1 MLLTPHQAKYIA
13 HDLTL
18 QHAGGGLERLTQ
30 ALFNASVDLNPHQ
43 IEAAVF
49 ALRSPLSKGVLLAD
63 EVGLGKTIE
72 AGIVLCQYWAERKR
86 QLLVICPASL
96 RKQWALE
103 LQDKFNLP
111 AVVLDA
117 KTWREAQR
125 QGLSPLRQKAVV
137 IVSYAYATRIKE
149 EVRSM
154 AWDLVVIDEAHK
166 LRNAYRESNKI
177 GQAIRWATGDSRK
190 LLLTATPLQNSI
202 LELYGLSTLID
213 DSIFGDLNAFKSQ
226 FTGAG
231 GDLAGLRQRLD
242 SFCKRTLRKDVTE
255 YIKYTERKAIT
266 QKFRSTDD
274 EHRFYEAVSD
284 YLTRED
290 SYAIPRR
297 QRHLTELVL
306 RKLLASSSLA
316 IAGTLGVMK
325 ERLQKLRDQKIQ
337 NTADWD
343 QNDWIETLVSQ
354 EEMEEDLLDEILNAS
369 DETPETGTTAAPT
382 DPAQLDRQRL
392 NAEIAELDR
401 LHAWAQGIGTD
412 TKTTA
417 LLQALDVG
425 FNALAQMQT
434 GGAAQRKALIFTE
447 SRRTQDYLKR
457 FLEQNGHA
465 GKVVLFS
472 GTNSG
477 PKASSI
483 YERWLTANQGTG
495 RISGSRD
502 IDIRTALIEHFRDE
516 ADILIATEAAAEG
529 VNMQFCSLVI
539 NYDLPWNPQRVEQRI
554 GRCHRYG
561 QKHDVVVINFFNER
575 NHADARVLELLA
587 VKFKLFDGVFGASD
601 EVLGSIESGVD
612 IERRILDIYRTCR
625 TPAQIDAAF
634 AALGQAMKPAID
646 ERMAHTRSQLL
657 EVFDAEVHERLRLQ
671 RQDTLSH
678 LNQFS
683 RRFWDL
689 TRHVLA
695 GQAWFDEEHLSF
707 ELPAPTAAG
716 MAQNTGQGRGEGANI
731 LPGRYHLISREKP
744 SDVNSLAVNDPS
756 LDAHTYRL
764 SHPLGEW
771 VVHAACQASTPMQR
785 LVFDTRQT
793 EARVSVV
800 EALRG
805 QSGVLSLQKLTVDS
819 FEKQEYLLFSAL
831 TDGGQSLDQETCA
844 KLMATPAALQA
855 SGDITQADRLQQEA
869 QRHADATVAHAL
881 ETNNAH
887 FTEARDKL
895 DRWAAD
901 MELAVEQALKNTKDQ
916 IKVAQREARQ
926 ATTLAEQQAAQ
937 ERIAKLER
945 QKTRQRREIYDV
957 EDDIDAKRN
966 QLIDQLTQRMTQK
979 VQTEHLFTLQW
990 TVA

>member
-1 MLLTPHQAKYIA
+1 MNLTPHQAKYIA

-18 QHAGGGLERLTQ
+18 QHSGGGISRLSQ

-49 ALRSPLSKGVLLAD
+49 ALKSPLSKGVMLAD

-103 LQDKFNLP
+103 LEEKFNLP

-125 QGLSPLRQKAVV
+125 QGHSPLRQKAVV

-149 EVRSM
+149 DIRSM
-154 AWDLVVIDEAHK
+154 DWNLVVIDEAHK

-213 DSIFGDLNAFKSQ
+213 DNIFGDLNAFRNQ

-231 GDLAGLRQRLD
+231 SDMDGLRNRLA

-255 YIKYTERKAIT
+255 YISYTQRKPHT
-266 QKFRSTDD
+266 QKFRSTDE
-274 EHRFYEAVSD
+274 EHRLYEAVTD
-284 YLTRED
+284 YLSRDD

-297 QRHLTELVL
+297 QRHLTELIL

-325 ERLQKLRDQKIQ
+325 QRLETLRDEKIQ
-337 NTADWD
+337 AQDDWV
-343 QNDWIETLVSQ
+343 NDSWIDTLVAQ
-354 EEMEEDLLDEILNAS
+354 EEIEEDLLDEILNEGEQEQSEAV
-369 DETPETGTTAAPT
+369 

-392 NAEIAELDR
+392 NAEITELDR
-401 LHAWAQGIGTD
+401 LIVWAQSIGTD

-425 FNALAQMQT
+425 FKAMSDT
-434 GGAAQRKALIFTE
+434 GAKRKALIFTE
-447 SRRTQDYLKR
+447 SRRTQEYLKR
-457 FLEQNGHA
+457 YLEQNGHA

-472 GTNSG
+472 GTNNNPEAG
-477 PKASSI
+477 SI
-483 YERWLTANQGTG
+483 YEHWVAAHQGTG
-495 RISGSRD
+495 RITGSRD

-575 NHADARVLELLA
+575 NHADQRVLELLA
-587 VKFKLFDGVFGASD
+587 DKFSLFNGVFGASD

-612 IERRILDIYRTCR
+612 FERRILDIYRSCR
-625 TPAQIDAAF
+625 TSAAIDAAF
-634 AALGQAMKPAID
+634 QALRAEMDASIQA
-646 ERMAHTRSQLL
+646 RMQDTRQLL
-657 EVFDAEVHERLRLQ
+657 LDNLDAEVHDRLRLQ
-671 RQDTLSH
+671 LQDTRTH
-678 LNQFS
+678 LDRFS
-683 RRFWDL
+683 RRFWQL
-689 TRHVLA
+689 TQHVLQ
-695 GQAWFDEEHLSF
+695 GQVWFDHERLRF
-707 ELPAPTAAG
+707 DLKPPRPAGLPAQVPT
-716 MAQNTGQGRGEGANI
+716 
-731 LPGRYHLISREKP
+731 GRYHLISRHQP
-744 SDVNSLAVNDPS
+744 AAPGQDPNTLAVNDPS
-756 LDAHTYRL
+756 LDGHTYRL

-771 VVHAACQASTPMQR
+771 VVHTAQAANTPVQR
-785 LVFDTRQT
+785 LVFDPQHNQ
-793 EARVSVV
+793 ARISVV
-800 EALRG
+800 DALRG
-805 QSGVLSLQKLTVDS
+805 QSGVLCLQKLTVDS

-831 TDGGQSLDQETCA
+831 TDKGHSLDQETCE
-844 KLMATPAALQA
+844 KLMATAASVQA
-855 SGDITQADRLQQEA
+855 GDADTADVEALPLPEATHTRLQLEA
-869 QRHADATVAHAL
+869 QRHAQATVALAL

-887 FTEARDKL
+887 FIDARDKL
-895 DRWAAD
+895 DRWADD
-901 MELAVEQALKNTKDQ
+901 MELAAEQALKNTKEQ
-916 IKVAQREARQ
+916 IKVAQREARH
-926 ATTLAEQQAAQ
+926 ATTLAEQHAIQ
-937 ERIAKLER
+937 ERITKLER
-945 QKTRQRREIYDV
+945 QQRKQRQEIFQV
-957 EDDIDAKRN
+957 TDDIQDKREK
-966 QLIDQLTQRMTQK
+966 LVELLMQRMAQK
-979 VQTEHLFTLQW
+979 VHTEHLFTLLW
-990 TVA
+990 EVR

>member
-18 QHAGGGLERLTQ
+18 QHAGGGLERLSQ

-103 LQDKFNLP
+103 LEEKFNLP
-111 AVVLDA
+111 AVVLDS

-125 QGLSPLRQKAVV
+125 QGLAPLRQKAVV

-177 GQAIRWATGDSRK
+177 GQTIRWATGDSRK

-226 FTGAG
+226 FTGSG

-274 EHRFYEAVSD
+274 EHRFYEAVSS

-297 QRHLTELVL
+297 QRHLTVLVL

-343 QNDWIETLVSQ
+343 QNDWIEPLVSQ

-369 DETPETGTTAAPT
+369 EEAQETAAPT

-392 NAEIAELDR
+392 NAEIAELER

-417 LLQALDVG
+417 LLQALGVG
-425 FNALAQMQT
+425 FNELAQMQT
-434 GGAAQRKALIFTE
+434 GGTAQRKALIFTE

-465 GKVVLFS
+465 GKVVLLS

-477 PKASSI
+477 PEASNI

-625 TPAQIDAAF
+625 TPAQIDEAF

-707 ELPAPTAAG
+707 DLPAPAAASMDAG
-716 MAQNTGQGRGEGANI
+716 ISA
-731 LPGRYHLISREKP
+731 GRYHLISREKP
-744 SDVNSLAVNDPS
+744 SDVNSLAVNDPN

-771 VVHAACQASTPMQR
+771 VVHAACQANTPLQR
-785 LVFDTRQT
+785 LVFDPAQN

-800 EALRG
+800 KALRG

-831 TDGGQSLDQETCA
+831 TNAGQSLDQETCE
-844 KLMATPAALQA
+844 KLMATPATLQN
-855 SGDITQADRLQQEA
+855 SGEVSPAESATTTRLQQEA
-869 QRHADATVAHAL
+869 TRHADATVAHAL

-887 FTEARDKL
+887 FNEGRDKL
-895 DRWAAD
+895 DRWAED
-901 MELAVEQALKNTKDQ
+901 MVKAAEQALKNTKDQ

-966 QLIDQLTQRMTQK
+966 QLIDQLTQRMAQQ

-990 TVA
+990 TVT

>member
-1 MLLTPHQAKYIA
+1 MQLTPHQAKYIA

-18 QHAGGGLERLTQ
+18 QHSGGGIDRLGQ

-103 LQDKFNLP
+103 LEEKFNLP
-111 AVVLDA
+111 AVVLDS

-125 QGLSPLRQKAVV
+125 QGLAPLRQKAVV
-137 IVSYAYATRIKE
+137 ILSYAYATRIKE

-213 DSIFGDLNAFKSQ
+213 ENIFGDVNAFRSQ
-226 FTGAG
+226 FTGTG
-231 GDLAGLRQRLD
+231 GDLQGLRNRLA

-255 YIKYTERKAIT
+255 YINYTERKPHT

-274 EHRFYEAVSD
+274 EHKLYEAVTA
-284 YLTRED
+284 YLLRDD

-297 QRHLTELVL
+297 QRHLTELIL

-316 IAGTLGVMK
+316 IAGTLSVMK
-325 ERLQKLRDQKIQ
+325 LRLEALREEKIQ
-337 NTADWD
+337 AQDDWVELL
-343 QNDWIETLVSQ
+343 IED
-354 EEMEEDLLDEILNAS
+354 EEIEEDLLDEILNEGEEEQA
-369 DETPETGTTAAPT
+369 EPT
-382 DPAQLDRQRL
+382 DPAKLDRKRL
-392 NAEIAELDR
+392 NEEIGELDR
-401 LHAWAQGIGTD
+401 LVAWAEGIGTD
-412 TKTTA
+412 TKTKA
-417 LLQALDVG
+417 LIQALDVG
-425 FNALAQMQT
+425 FNAMAST
-434 GGAAQRKALIFTE
+434 GAQRKALIFTE
-447 SRRTQDYLKR
+447 SKRTQEYLKR

-472 GTNSG
+472 GTNNSQE
-477 PKASSI
+477 ATSI
-483 YERWLTANQGTG
+483 YERWVSANQGSG
-495 RISGSRD
+495 RITGSRD

-575 NHADARVLELLA
+575 NHADQRVLELLA
-587 VKFKLFDGVFGASD
+587 DKFNLFNGVFGASD
-601 EVLGSIESGVD
+601 EVLGTIESGVD
-612 IERRILDIYRTCR
+612 FERRILEIYQTCR
-625 TPAQIDAAF
+625 TPEQIDTAF
-634 AALGQAMKPAID
+634 NALRAEMDASIQA
-646 ERMAHTRSQLL
+646 RMQDTRRQLM
-657 EVFDAEVHERLRLQ
+657 ENFDADVHDRLRIQLQ
-671 RQDTLSH
+671 DARTH
-678 LNQFS
+678 LDRFS

-689 TRHVLA
+689 SQHVLK
-695 GQAWFDEEHLSF
+695 GKVWFDNERLHF
-707 ELPAPTAAG
+707 DIKQPRPADLPADVPT
-716 MAQNTGQGRGEGANI
+716 
-731 LPGRYHLISREKP
+731 GRYHLISRNQP
-744 SDVNSLAVNDPS
+744 SDPNSLAVNDPS
-756 LDAHTYRL
+756 LDGHTYRL

-771 VVHAACQASTPMQR
+771 VVQTAKLTETPVQR
-785 LVFDTRQT
+785 LVFDTQKN
-793 EARVSVV
+793 EARITVV
-800 EALRG
+800 DQLRG
-805 QSGVLSLQKLTVDS
+805 QSGVLTLQKLTVNS
-819 FEKQEYLLFSAL
+819 FEKQEYLLFSAM
-831 TDGGQSLDQETCA
+831 TDQGKSLDQETCE
-844 KLMATPAALQA
+844 KLMDASASADSNLEQLTDVIEHRLQA
-855 SGDITQADRLQQEA
+855 EA
-869 QRHADATVAHAL
+869 KRHADATMAYAL
-881 ETNNAH
+881 ESNNKH
-887 FTEARDKL
+887 FAEARDKL
-895 DRWAAD
+895 DRWAED
-901 MELAVEQALKNTKDQ
+901 MVQGAEQALKNTKEQ

-926 ATTLAEQQAAQ
+926 APTLDEQQVIQ

-945 QKTRQRREIYDV
+945 QQRKQRQEIFQV
-957 EDDIDAKRN
+957 EDEIHDKRD
-966 QLIDQLTQRMTQK
+966 QLIEELTRRMAHSTSSE
-979 VQTEHLFTLQW
+979 TLFTIAWQ
-990 TVA
+990 VI

>member
-1 MLLTPHQAKYIA
+1 
-13 HDLTL
+13 
-18 QHAGGGLERLTQ
+18 
-30 ALFNASVDLNPHQ
+30 
-43 IEAAVF
+43 
-49 ALRSPLSKGVLLAD
+49 
-63 EVGLGKTIE
+63 
-72 AGIVLCQYWAERKR
+72 
-86 QLLVICPASL
+86 
-96 RKQWALE
+96 
-103 LQDKFNLP
+103 
-111 AVVLDA
+111 
-117 KTWREAQR
+117 
-125 QGLSPLRQKAVV
+125 
-137 IVSYAYATRIKE
+137 
-149 EVRSM
+149 
-154 AWDLVVIDEAHK
+154 
-166 LRNAYRESNKI
+166 
-177 GQAIRWATGDSRK
+177 
-190 LLLTATPLQNSI
+190 
-202 LELYGLSTLID
+202 
-213 DSIFGDLNAFKSQ
+213 
-226 FTGAG
+226 
-231 GDLAGLRQRLD
+231 
-242 SFCKRTLRKDVTE
+242 
-255 YIKYTERKAIT
+255 
-266 QKFRSTDD
+266 
-274 EHRFYEAVSD
+274 
-284 YLTRED
+284 
-290 SYAIPRR
+290 
-297 QRHLTELVL
+297 
-306 RKLLASSSLA
+306 
-316 IAGTLGVMK
+316 
-325 ERLQKLRDQKIQ
+325 
-337 NTADWD
+337 
-343 QNDWIETLVSQ
+343 
-354 EEMEEDLLDEILNAS
+354 
-369 DETPETGTTAAPT
+369 
-382 DPAQLDRQRL
+382 L
-392 NAEIAELDR
+392 NAEIAELEH
-401 LHAWAQGIGTD
+401 LHAWAQGIGID

-434 GGAAQRKALIFTE
+434 GGVAQRKALIFTE
-447 SRRTQDYLKR
+447 SRRTQEYLKR

-472 GTNSG
+472 GTNAG
-477 PKASSI
+477 PEASNI

-634 AALGQAMKPAID
+634 AALGEAMKPAID

-683 RRFWDL
+683 CRFWDL

-695 GQAWFDEEHLSF
+695 GQAWFDEAQLSF
-707 ELPAPTAAG
+707 DLPAPTAAG
-716 MAQNTGQGRGEGANI
+716 MDAGISA
-731 LPGRYHLISREKP
+731 GRYHLISREKP

-756 LDAHTYRL
+756 LDQLTYRL

-771 VVHAACQASTPMQR
+771 VVHAACQASTPVQR
-785 LVFDTRQT
+785 LVFDPAQNP
-793 EARVSVV
+793 ARVSVV

-805 QSGVLSLQKLTVDS
+805 KSGVLSLQKLTVDS

-831 TDGGQSLDQETCA
+831 TDSGQSLDQETCE
-844 KLMATPAALQA
+844 KLMATPATLQN
-855 SGDITQADRLQQEA
+855 SGEVSPAESATVTRLQEEA
-869 QRHADATVAHAL
+869 TRHADATVAYAL
-881 ETNNAH
+881 ETNDAH
-887 FTEARDKL
+887 FNEGRDKL
-895 DRWAAD
+895 DRWAED
-901 MELAVEQALKNTKDQ
+901 MVKAAEQALKNTKDQ

-966 QLIDQLTQRMTQK
+966 QLIDQLTQRMTQQ

>member
-18 QHAGGGLERLTQ
+18 QHAGGGLDRLSQ

-125 QGLSPLRQKAVV
+125 HGLAPLRQKAVV
-137 IVSYAYATRIKE
+137 VMSYAYATRIKE

-226 FTGAG
+226 FTGSG

-306 RKLLASSSLA
+306 RKLLASSSSA

-325 ERLQKLRDQKIQ
+325 ERLQKLRDEKIQ
-337 NTADWD
+337 NTADWG

-354 EEMEEDLLDEILNAS
+354 EEMEEDLLDEILNAGEEGEENPS
-369 DETPETGTTAAPT
+369 PT

-434 GGAAQRKALIFTE
+434 GGTAQRKALIFTE
-447 SRRTQDYLKR
+447 SRRTQEYLKR

-477 PKASSI
+477 PEASSI

-502 IDIRTALIEHFRDE
+502 IDIRTALIEHFRDD

-646 ERMAHTRSQLL
+646 ERMAHTRTQLL

-683 RRFWDL
+683 RRFWEL

-695 GQAWFDEEHLSF
+695 GQVWFDEEHLSF
-707 ELPAPTAAG
+707 DLPAPTAAA
-716 MAQNTGQGRGEGANI
+716 MAQSTGEGRGEGANI
-731 LPGRYHLISREKP
+731 PPGRYHLISREKP
-744 SDVNSLAVNDPS
+744 SDANSLAVNQPS
-756 LDAHTYRL
+756 MDAHTYRL

-771 VVHAACQASTPMQR
+771 VVHAACQASTPVQR
-785 LVFDTRQT
+785 LVFDPAQNP
-793 EARVSVV
+793 ARVSVV

-831 TDGGQSLDQETCA
+831 TEGGQSLDQETCE
-844 KLMATPAALQA
+844 KLMATPATLQG
-855 SGDITQADRLQQEA
+855 SGDLTQATRLQQEA

-901 MELAVEQALKNTKDQ
+901 MELAVEQALKNTKEQ

-926 ATTLAEQQAAQ
+926 APTLAEQQSLQ

-945 QKTRQRREIYDV
+945 LQRKQRQEIFDV
-957 EDDIDAKRN
+957 TDDIQAKRE
-966 QLIDQLTQRMTQK
+966 QLIDQLTQRMTQQ

>member
-1 MLLTPHQAKYIA
+1 MQLTPHQAKYIA

-18 QHAGGGLERLTQ
+18 QHAGGGLDRLSQ

-43 IEAAVF
+43 IDAAVF

-103 LQDKFNLP
+103 LEEKFNLP

-125 QGLSPLRQKAVV
+125 QGVAPLRQKAVV

-149 EVRSM
+149 DMRAL

-177 GQAIRWATGDSRK
+177 GQAIRWATADSRK

-231 GDLAGLRQRLD
+231 SDLAGLRQRLG

-255 YIKYTERKAIT
+255 YISYTERKAIT

-325 ERLQKLRDQKIQ
+325 ERLEALRDEKIQ
-337 NTADWD
+337 SQD
-343 QNDWIETLVSQ
+343 DWIETLVSQ
-354 EEMEEDLLDEILNAS
+354 EEMEEDLLDEILNANQEAQEA
-369 DETPETGTTAAPT
+369 ETPT

-401 LHAWAQGIGTD
+401 LHNWAQNMGTD

-425 FNALAQMQT
+425 FNALAHMQT
-434 GGAAQRKALIFTE
+434 GGTAQRKALIFTE

-457 FLEQNGHA
+457 YLEQHGHA

-477 PKASSI
+477 PEATAI
-483 YERWLTANQGTG
+483 YERWLAAHQCTG

-502 IDIRTALIEHFRDE
+502 IDIRTALIEHFRDD

-575 NHADARVLELLA
+575 NRADERVLELLT

-601 EVLGSIESGVD
+601 EVLGSIETGVD

-646 ERMAHTRSQLL
+646 ERMAQARHQLL
-657 EVFDAEVHERLRLQ
+657 DVFDAEVHQRLRLQ
-671 RQDTLSH
+671 AQNTLTH

-683 RRFWDL
+683 RRFWNL

-695 GQAWFDEEHLSF
+695 DQVWFDDKQLRF
-707 ELPAPTAAG
+707 DLPAPTAADITK
-716 MAQNTGQGRGEGANI
+716 NTGAHI
-731 LPGRYHLISREKP
+731 PPGRYHLISREKP
-744 SDVNSLAVNDPS
+744 SDPNSLAMNEPG
-756 LDAHTYRL
+756 LQTHTYRL

-771 VVHAACQASTPMQR
+771 VVHTACQADTPMQR
-785 LVFDTRQT
+785 LIFDPLQN

-800 EALRG
+800 QALRG
-805 QSGVLSLQKLTVDS
+805 QSGVLTLQKLTVDS

-831 TDGGQSLDQETCA
+831 TDQGPSLDQETCE
-844 KLMATPAALQA
+844 KLMATPAKLQA
-855 SGDITQADRLQQEA
+855 SGEHTPSLRLQQEA
-869 QRHADATVAHAL
+869 QRHAAATVAHAL

-895 DRWAAD
+895 DRWADD
-901 MELAVEQALKNTKDQ
+901 MVKAAEHALKTTKDQ
-916 IKVAQREARQ
+916 IKGAQREARQ
-926 ATTLAEQQAAQ
+926 APTLAEQQTLQ

-945 QKTRQRREIYDV
+945 LQRKQRQEIFDV
-957 EDDIDAKRN
+957 EDNIHHQRD
-966 QLIDQLTQRMTQK
+966 QLIAQLTQRMTQK
-979 VQTEHLFTLQW
+979 THTETLFTVQW
-990 TVA
+990 QVL

>member
-831 TDGGQSLDQETCA
+831 TDAGQSLDQETCA
-844 KLMATPAALQA
+844 KLMATPATLQA
-855 SGDITQADRLQQEA
+855 SGDVIHGTLLQQEA
-869 QRHADATVAHAL
+869 QRHADATVALAL

-887 FTEARDKL
+887 FNEGRDKL

>member
-1 MLLTPHQAKYIA
+1 MLLSNHQAKYIA

-18 QHAGGGLERLTQ
+18 QHSGGGIDRLGQ

-103 LQDKFNLP
+103 LEEKFNLP
-111 AVVLDA
+111 AVVLDS

-125 QGLSPLRQKAVV
+125 QGLAPLRQKAVV

-213 DSIFGDLNAFKSQ
+213 ENIFGDVNAFRSQ

-231 GDLAGLRQRLD
+231 GDLQGLRNRLA

-255 YIKYTERKAIT
+255 YINYTERKPHT

-274 EHRFYEAVSD
+274 EHKLYEAVTA
-284 YLTRED
+284 YLLRDD

-297 QRHLTELVL
+297 QRHLTELIL

-316 IAGTLGVMK
+316 IAGTLSVMK
-325 ERLQKLRDQKIQ
+325 LRLEALREEKIQ
-337 NTADWD
+337 AQDDWVELL
-343 QNDWIETLVSQ
+343 IED
-354 EEMEEDLLDEILNAS
+354 EEIEEDLLDEILNEGEEEQAQ
-369 DETPETGTTAAPT
+369 PT
-382 DPAQLDRQRL
+382 DPAKIDRKRL
-392 NAEIAELDR
+392 NEEILELDR
-401 LHAWAQGIGTD
+401 LIAWAQGIGTD
-412 TKTTA
+412 TKTKA

-425 FNALAQMQT
+425 FSAMAST
-434 GGAAQRKALIFTE
+434 GAQRKALIFTE
-447 SRRTQDYLKR
+447 SKRTQEYLKR

-472 GTNSG
+472 GTNNS
-477 PKASSI
+477 PEASSV
-483 YERWLTANQGTG
+483 YERWVSANQGSG
-495 RISGSRD
+495 RITGSRD

-575 NHADARVLELLA
+575 NHADQRVLELLA
-587 VKFKLFDGVFGASD
+587 DKFNLFNGVFGASD
-601 EVLGSIESGVD
+601 EVLGTIESGVD
-612 IERRILDIYRTCR
+612 FERRILEIYQTCR
-625 TPAQIDAAF
+625 TPEQIDTAF
-634 AALGQAMKPAID
+634 NALRAEMDASIQA
-646 ERMAHTRSQLL
+646 RMQDTRRQLM
-657 EVFDAEVHERLRLQ
+657 ENFDADVHDRLRIQL
-671 RQDTLSH
+671 QDTRTH
-678 LNQFS
+678 LDRFS
-683 RRFWDL
+683 RRFWNL
-689 TRHVLA
+689 SRHILRDQV
-695 GQAWFDEEHLSF
+695 WFDNERLHF
-707 ELPAPTAAG
+707 DIKPPRPADLPSDVPT
-716 MAQNTGQGRGEGANI
+716 
-731 LPGRYHLISREKP
+731 GRYHLISRNQP
-744 SDVNSLAVNDPS
+744 SDPNSLAVNDPS
-756 LDAHTYRL
+756 LDGHTYRL

-771 VVHAACQASTPMQR
+771 VVHTAKQAETPVQR
-785 LVFDTRQT
+785 LVFDTQKN
-793 EARVSVV
+793 EARITVV
-800 EALRG
+800 DQLRG
-805 QSGVLSLQKLTVDS
+805 QSGVLTLQKLTVDS
-819 FEKQEYLLFSAL
+819 FEKQEYLLFSAMN
-831 TDGGQSLDQETCA
+831 DQGKSLDQETCE
-844 KLMATPAALQA
+844 KLMDTVAATVPDAVQIPPAMVQRLQA
-855 SGDITQADRLQQEA
+855 EA
-869 QRHADATVAHAL
+869 KRHADATIAHAL
-881 ETNNAH
+881 ETNNQH
-887 FTEARDKL
+887 FTEHRDKL
-895 DRWAAD
+895 DRWAED
-901 MELAVEQALKNTKDQ
+901 MELAAEQALKNTKEQ

-926 ATTLAEQQAAQ
+926 ATTLTEQQTLQ

-945 QKTRQRREIYDV
+945 QKRRQQQEIFDVSDEIQDKRE
-957 EDDIDAKRN
+957 A
-966 QLIDQLTQRMTQK
+966 LIDELTRRMTQK
-979 VQTEHLFTLQW
+979 VNSENLFTIAW
-990 TVA
+990 SVN

>member
-1 MLLTPHQAKYIA
+1 MQLTPHQAKYIA

-18 QHAGGGLERLTQ
+18 QHAGGGLDRLSQ

-125 QGLSPLRQKAVV
+125 QGLAPLRQKAVV
-137 IVSYAYATRIKE
+137 VMSYAYATRIKE

-213 DSIFGDLNAFKSQ
+213 DSIFGDINAFKSQ
-226 FTGAG
+226 FTGSG

-325 ERLQKLRDQKIQ
+325 ERLQKLRDEKIQ
-337 NTADWD
+337 GQTDWD

-354 EEMEEDLLDEILNAS
+354 EEMEEDLLDDILNAS
-369 DETPETGTTAAPT
+369 DEAPETGTAAAPT

-457 FLEQNGHA
+457 FLEHNGHA

-472 GTNSG
+472 GTNAG
-477 PKASSI
+477 PEASNI

-625 TPAQIDAAF
+625 TPEQIDAAF

-646 ERMAHTRSQLL
+646 ERMAQTRSQLL

-707 ELPAPTAAG
+707 DLPAPTAAG
-716 MAQNTGQGRGEGANI
+716 MDAGISA
-731 LPGRYHLISREKP
+731 GRYHLISREKP

-771 VVHAACQASTPMQR
+771 VVHAACQASTPVQR

-793 EARVSVV
+793 EARISVV
-800 EALRG
+800 DALRG

-831 TDGGQSLDQETCA
+831 TDSGQSLDPETCE
-844 KLMATPAALQA
+844 KLMATPATLQA
-855 SGDITQADRLQQEA
+855 SDEADPIEPATATRLQQEA

-887 FTEARDKL
+887 FNEGRDKL
-895 DRWAAD
+895 DRWAED
-901 MELAVEQALKNTKDQ
+901 MVKAAEQALKNTKDQ

-966 QLIDQLTQRMTQK
+966 QLIDQLTQRMTQQVSK
-979 VQTEHLFTLQW
+979 QNLFTINW
-990 TVA
+990 TVC

>member
-1 MLLTPHQAKYIA
+1 MRLTPHQAKYIA

-18 QHAGGGLERLTQ
+18 QHAGGGLDRLSQ

-117 KTWREAQR
+117 KTWREAVR
-125 QGLSPLRQKAVV
+125 QGLAPLRQKAVV
-137 IVSYAYATRIKE
+137 IVSYAYATRIKDDI
-149 EVRSM
+149 RSM
-154 AWDLVVIDEAHK
+154 DWNLVVIDEAHK

-213 DSIFGDLNAFKSQ
+213 DNIFGDLNAFKSQ
-226 FTGAG
+226 FTGSG
-231 GDLAGLRQRLD
+231 GDMAGLRQRLD

-266 QKFRSTDD
+266 QTFRSTDD

-325 ERLQKLRDQKIQ
+325 ERLEALRDQKIQ
-337 NTADWD
+337 SQDDWV
-343 QNDWIETLVSQ
+343 ETLVSQ
-354 EEMEEDLLDEILNAS
+354 EEMEEDLLDEILNAGEEGEE
-369 DETPETGTTAAPT
+369 DPGPT
-382 DPAQLDRQRL
+382 DPALLDRQRL
-392 NAEIAELDR
+392 NVEIAELDR
-401 LHAWAQGIGTD
+401 LQAWAQGIGTD

-425 FNALAQMQT
+425 FTALAQMQT
-434 GGAAQRKALIFTE
+434 GGTAQRKALIFTE
-447 SRRTQDYLKR
+447 SRRTQEYLKR

-477 PKASSI
+477 PEASNI

-502 IDIRTALIEHFRDE
+502 IDIRTALIEHFRNE

-561 QKHDVVVINFFNER
+561 QKHDVVVVNFFNER
-575 NHADARVLELLA
+575 NHADKRVLELLE

-625 TPAQIDAAF
+625 TPEQIDTAF
-634 AALGQAMKPAID
+634 AALGQAMKPVID
-646 ERMAHTRSQLL
+646 ERMEQTRSQLL
-657 EVFDAEVHERLRLQ
+657 EVFDAEVHERLRVQ
-671 RQDTLSH
+671 RQDTLTH

-683 RRFWDL
+683 RRFWSL
-689 TRHVLA
+689 TQHVLA
-695 GQAWFDEEHLSF
+695 EQVWFDEAQLSF
-707 ELPAPTAAG
+707 ELKAGIAA
-716 MAQNTGQGRGEGANI
+716 RLGADI
-731 LPGRYHLISREKP
+731 LAGRYHLISREKP
-744 SDVNSLAVNDPS
+744 GDADSLAVNE
-756 LDAHTYRL
+756 LGVEAHTYRL

-771 VVHAACQASTPMQR
+771 VVGQACQADTPVQR
-785 LVFDTRQT
+785 LVFDTAQS

-800 EALRG
+800 DALRG
-805 QSGVLSLQKLTVDS
+805 QSGVLALQKLTVDS

-831 TDGGQSLDQETCA
+831 TDSGQSLDQEACE

-855 SGDITQADRLQQEA
+855 SDDITHATRLQQEA
-869 QRHADATVAHAL
+869 QRHADATVALAL
-881 ETNNAH
+881 ETNSAH
-887 FTEARDKL
+887 FNEGRDRL
-895 DRWAAD
+895 DRWAED
-901 MELAVEQALKNTKDQ
+901 MVKAAEQALKNTKDQ

-957 EDDIDAKRN
+957 EDEIDAKRN
-966 QLIDQLTQRMTQK
+966 QLIDQLTQRMTQH
-979 VQTEHLFTLQW
+979 VSTQTLFTIAW
-990 TVA
+990 SVR

>member
-1 MLLTPHQAKYIA
+1 
-13 HDLTL
+13 
-18 QHAGGGLERLTQ
+18 
-30 ALFNASVDLNPHQ
+30 
-43 IEAAVF
+43 
-49 ALRSPLSKGVLLAD
+49 
-63 EVGLGKTIE
+63 
-72 AGIVLCQYWAERKR
+72 
-86 QLLVICPASL
+86 
-96 RKQWALE
+96 
-103 LQDKFNLP
+103 
-111 AVVLDA
+111 
-117 KTWREAQR
+117 
-125 QGLSPLRQKAVV
+125 
-137 IVSYAYATRIKE
+137 
-149 EVRSM
+149 
-154 AWDLVVIDEAHK
+154 
-166 LRNAYRESNKI
+166 
-177 GQAIRWATGDSRK
+177 
-190 LLLTATPLQNSI
+190 
-202 LELYGLSTLID
+202 
-213 DSIFGDLNAFKSQ
+213 
-226 FTGAG
+226 
-231 GDLAGLRQRLD
+231 
-242 SFCKRTLRKDVTE
+242 
-255 YIKYTERKAIT
+255 
-266 QKFRSTDD
+266 
-274 EHRFYEAVSD
+274 
-284 YLTRED
+284 
-290 SYAIPRR
+290 
-297 QRHLTELVL
+297 
-306 RKLLASSSLA
+306 
-316 IAGTLGVMK
+316 
-325 ERLQKLRDQKIQ
+325 
-337 NTADWD
+337 
-343 QNDWIETLVSQ
+343 
-354 EEMEEDLLDEILNAS
+354 
-369 DETPETGTTAAPT
+369 
-382 DPAQLDRQRL
+382 
-392 NAEIAELDR
+392 
-401 LHAWAQGIGTD
+401 
-412 TKTTA
+412 
-417 LLQALDVG
+417 
-425 FNALAQMQT
+425 
-434 GGAAQRKALIFTE
+434 
-447 SRRTQDYLKR
+447 
-457 FLEQNGHA
+457 
-465 GKVVLFS
+465 VVLFS

-477 PKASSI
+477 PEASNI

-646 ERMAHTRSQLL
+646 ERMAQTRSQLL

-671 RQDTLSH
+671 RLGTLSH

-707 ELPAPTAAG
+707 DLPGPTAAG
-716 MAQNTGQGRGEGANI
+716 MDAGISA
-731 LPGRYHLISREKP
+731 GRYHLISREKP
-744 SDVNSLAVNDPS
+744 SDANSLAVNEPS

-771 VVHAACQASTPMQR
+771 VVHAACQASIPVQR
-785 LVFDTRQT
+785 LVFDPT
-793 EARVSVV
+793 ENPARVSVV

-805 QSGVLSLQKLTVDS
+805 QSGVLSLQKLTVES
-819 FEKQEYLLFSAL
+819 FEKQEYLLFTAL
-831 TDGGQSLDQETCA
+831 TDAGQSLDQETCE
-844 KLMATPAALQA
+844 KLMATPATLQG
-855 SGDITQADRLQQEA
+855 SGDLTQTTRLQQEA
-869 QRHADATVAHAL
+869 LRHADATVAHAL

-926 ATTLAEQQAAQ
+926 APTLAEQQSLQ

-945 QKTRQRREIYDV
+945 LQRKQRQEIFDV
-957 EDDIDAKRN
+957 TDDIQAKRE
-966 QLIDQLTQRMTQK
+966 QLIDQLTQRMTQQ

>member
-1 MLLTPHQAKYIA
+1 MHLTPHQAKYIA

-18 QHAGGGLERLTQ
+18 QHAGGGLDRLSQ

-86 QLLVICPASL
+86 QLLVVCPASL

-111 AVVLDA
+111 AVVLDS

-125 QGLSPLRQKAVV
+125 QGLAPLRQKAVV
-137 IVSYAYATRIKE
+137 VMSYAYATRIKE

-226 FTGAG
+226 FTGSG
-231 GDLAGLRQRLD
+231 GDLTGLRQRLD

-306 RKLLASSSLA
+306 RKLLASSSSA

-337 NTADWD
+337 NAADWD

-369 DETPETGTTAAPT
+369 DETPDTAAPT

-425 FNALAQMQT
+425 FNALADMQT

-447 SRRTQDYLKR
+447 SRRTQEYLKR

-477 PKASSI
+477 PEASNI

-625 TPAQIDAAF
+625 TPAQIDEAF

-646 ERMAHTRSQLL
+646 ERMAQTRSQLL

-678 LNQFS
+678 LNQFG

-707 ELPAPTAAG
+707 DLPAPTAAG
-716 MAQNTGQGRGEGANI
+716 MDAAI
-731 LPGRYHLISREKP
+731 SAGRYHLISREKP
-744 SDVNSLAVNDPS
+744 SDANSLAVNAPS

-771 VVHAACQASTPMQR
+771 VVHAACQASTPVQR
-785 LVFDTRQT
+785 LAFDPAQNP
-793 EARVSVV
+793 ARISVV

-831 TDGGQSLDQETCA
+831 TDAGQSLDQETCE
-844 KLMATPAALQA
+844 KLMATLASLQGSGAAKLTD
-855 SGDITQADRLQQEA
+855 STQAARLQQEA

-887 FTEARDKL
+887 FNEGRDKL
-895 DRWAAD
+895 DRWAED
-901 MELAVEQALKNTKDQ
+901 MVKAAEQALKNTKDQ

-945 QKTRQRREIYDV
+945 QKTRQRRDIYDV

-966 QLIDQLTQRMTQK
+966 QLIDQLTQRMTQHVSK
-979 VQTEHLFTLQW
+979 QNLFTIAW
-990 TVA
+990 TVC